1 MSKNK
6 KQEEVLEQKVI
17 TNPFDYGYKPGT
29 LVTMDANLF
38 ATMMQYIGATAQE
51 EIKTMVVVNQFPLK
65 TGPVK
70 DENGMTTM
78 PEEQVMFTI
87 SEKGKRAEELFNEC
101 IELHI
106 ENINKGL
113 AVESP
118 EQSQLNLGE

>member
-65 TGPVK
+65 TGPVR
-70 DENGMTTM
+70 DENGMPTM
-78 PEEQVMFTI
+78 PEEQVMYTI